1 MDTSYV
7 FSLFYIKSFQVFSMR
22 DPLEEERKKF
32 FFDVLLEKPLN
43 PVVSPPVLQSGKC
56 TLYIQDK
63 YLPYTNIVQ

>member
-1 MDTSYV
+1 MDTSYI
-7 FSLFYIKSFQVFSMR
+7 FSLFYIKVFSMR

-56 TLYIQDK
+56 A
-63 YLPYTNIVQ
+63 YTR